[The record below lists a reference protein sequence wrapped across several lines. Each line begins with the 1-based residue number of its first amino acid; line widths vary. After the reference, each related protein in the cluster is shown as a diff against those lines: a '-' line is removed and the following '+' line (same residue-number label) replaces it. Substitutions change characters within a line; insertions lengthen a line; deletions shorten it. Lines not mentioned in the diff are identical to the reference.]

1 MAVIGSTAWRQE
13 QNARK
18 DRANGGGVTNVS
30 QTAGTSGGASPGST
44 AWKQEQNAGGQKNTS
59 TPSGGYTTKYTGG
72 NASLDNSLK
81 QYSDAY
87 SSARA
92 NGDWRGMQSA
102 NEKANQLRNQYGYAA
117 ESAYDDI
124 SKIRAQNGGGTDFT
138 QGGVKPSYQQSTQ
151 LAPGV
156 NDYSYLI
163 EEANQAAK
171 KIALAEIEAARDK
184 NLAEINRARQGIS
197 PAYTAA
203 RNQAAGSAELAKRQF
218 NEYAAANGLNSGAGG
233 QAQLAMNNAL
243 QANLSNLNTR
253 EASSLADL
261 ELQRSQAEID
271 YNNAIAKAEAD
282 GNYTLAQ
289 QLYAEKV
296 RADEALRAQMQW
308 QAEQDF
314 ENARFQW
321 QKEQADISNQKDD
334 TANLYQMLM
343 KYAEDTGNYS
353 LLSQFGFTPDQIA
366 QWEARWQKKQEY
378 QDQMDS
384 LSLQSQ
390 YSKLRTSSG
399 GSGRRS
405 SGGGSGGKSLTY
417 AQAKELAEE
426 GHFSGPVLSVL
437 RAYGFSDQD
446 LKDMYGYGD
455 GGPDEITGYSQ
466 LGPTAKGI
474 ANGMSRVNSGSLSG
488 AIGKQIRSALDAG
501 SITQA
506 EADYLMSMM
515 GF

>member
-18 DRANGGGVTNVS
+18 DRANGGGVTNAS
-30 QTAGTSGGASPGST
+30 QTAANSGGASPGST

-59 TPSGGYTTKYTGG
+59 TPSGGYTTKYTSG

-156 NDYSYLI
+156 NDYSKYI
-163 EEANQAAK
+163 EEMNQAAK
-171 KIALAEIEAARDK
+171 ESALAELRSAYEK
-184 NLAEINRARQGIS
+184 NVAGLDRAKQSIS
-197 PAYTAA
+197 PTYTAA

-271 YNNAIAKAEAD
+271 YNNAIAKAEAY

-308 QAEQDF
+308 QAQQDF
-314 ENARFQW
+314 DNARFQW
-321 QKEQADISNQKDD
+321 QQEQADISNQKDD
-334 TANLYQMLM
+334 TANLYQMVM
-343 KYAEDTGNYS
+343 QYAKSTGDYS
-353 LLSQFGFTPDQIA
+353 LLGQFGFTADQIA
-366 QWEARWQKKQEY
+366 RMQAQWQADNAAPISSR
-378 QDQMDS
+378 S
-384 LSLQSQ
+384 
-390 YSKLRTSSG
+390 TSASG
-399 GSGRRS
+399 GSGKSAGQSFAMSGYNPQNIAYDFAPAPGQTVKAS
-405 SGGGSGGKSLTY
+405 SVTAPTVQKLTSFIGGSMSASGQSL
-417 AQAKELAEE
+417 
-426 GHFSGPVLSVL
+426 L
-437 RAYGFSDQD
+437 R
-446 LKDMYGYGD
+446 
-455 GGPDEITGYSQ
+455 Q
-466 LGPTAKGI
+466 LGSIPGLTEDNKAAMVQDAYQSGRI
-474 ANGMSRVNSGSLSG
+474 SETDVNQILA
-488 AIGKQIRSALDAG
+488 AIG
-501 SITQA
+501 
-506 EADYLMSMM
+506 Y
-515 GF
+515 